1 MQIQIKIE
9 EQKFRVCIGKG
20 YNDWVWLAHYAS
32 RVYARTIYPQ
42 GTYIPALL
50 YLQTRNGEYHPHPRE
65 RIKFY
70 LENYQI
76 PIEDTVVIVK
86 IRKANHIF
94 TEYEKSKNIVNLE
107 WEAQAFGD

>member
-9 EQKFRVCIGKG
+9 DEKFKLSIGKG

-32 RVYARTIYPQ
+32 RVYAKTIYPQ

-50 YLQTRNGEYHPHPRE
+50 YLQTKNGEYHPHPRE

-76 PIEDTVVIVK
+76 NLEEVTAIVK

-94 TEYEKSKNIVNLE
+94 TEYEKSNIETNVE
-107 WEAQAFGD
+107 W